1 MGWSG
6 EAFTPP
12 KIRSLHPT
20 QLPGMSLK
28 TSTRWFRNWKDFTK
42 VQPIQI
48 PFILPSGKIS
58 TRKLATWTCFP
69 EQAVASVASTVYH
82 RLLKILRKRL
92 TERSI
97 KSRDYSIC
105 FRIAVYYSITHSDY
119 FLDRALALLGRS
131 RKIAKVISCFI
142 SKLSDK
148 LWFVYRQVCLQTSWL
163 TSRSKWIS
171 DKLRVKEIS
180 RDLIVKASKSPEYNK
195 SDQTPFA
202 PCALFFKNNVE
213 ARAVPYVTT
222 SLRHVSDVRGGRG
235 LIGTSL
241 DIKGFELF
249 DISDGEEW

>member
-1 MGWSG
+1 
-6 EAFTPP
+6 
-12 KIRSLHPT
+12 
-20 QLPGMSLK
+20 MSLK
-28 TSTRWFRNWKDFTK
+28 TSTRWFRGWISLSKAE
-42 VQPIQI
+42 PIKI

-58 TRKLATWTCFP
+58 TRRLATWTCFP

-82 RLLKILRKRL
+82 RLLKILRKRV
-92 TERSI
+92 TERRI
-97 KSRDYSIC
+97 KPKDYSVC

-131 RKIAKVISCFI
+131 RKVAKVISCYL

-180 RDLIVKASKSPEYNK
+180 RDLLVKASKSPEYVK
-195 SDQTPFA
+195 TDQTPFA
-202 PCALFFKNNVE
+202 PCALFFRNNVE
-213 ARAVPYVTT
+213 ARTVPYVTT

-241 DIKGFELF
+241 DERGFELF
-249 DISDGEEW
+249 DIGDDEEWFSNPL

>member
-1 MGWSG
+1 
-6 EAFTPP
+6 
-12 KIRSLHPT
+12 
-20 QLPGMSLK
+20 MSLK
-28 TSTRWFRNWKDFTK
+28 TSTRWFRNWKNFTE
-42 VQPIQI
+42 VRPIQI

-58 TRKLATWTCFP
+58 TRKLATWKCFP

-92 TERSI
+92 TERKI
-97 KSRDYSIC
+97 KPKDYSVC

-131 RKIAKVISCFI
+131 RKIAKVVSCFI
-142 SKLSDK
+142 GKLSDK
-148 LWFVYRQVCLQTSWL
+148 LWFVYRQICLQISWL

-180 RDLIVKASKSPEYNK
+180 KDLIVKASKSPEYVK

-202 PCALFFKNNVE
+202 PCALFFKSNVE
-213 ARAVPYVTT
+213 ARTVPYVTT
-222 SLRHVSDVRGGRG
+222 SLRYVPKDSSVRGGRS

-241 DIKGFELF
+241 DIRGFELF
-249 DISDGEEW
+249 DISDDEELFSNPL